1 MVGLPFYPD
10 KEIGKVGPGVHV
22 YEYMPT
28 EDLRSRYTKKTLFND
43 MWKDPEAMKI
53 IERISPLL

>member
-1 MVGLPFYPD
+1 MPYDCEAMVGLPFYPD

-28 EDLRSRYTKKTLFND
+28 EDLRSRYRS
-43 MWKDPEAMKI
+43 E
-53 IERISPLL
+53 ERRVGKEC

>member
-1 MVGLPFYPD
+1 MPYDCEAMVGLPFYPD

-22 YEYMPT
+22 YEYIPT

-43 MWKDPEAMKI
+43 M
-53 IERISPLL
+53 